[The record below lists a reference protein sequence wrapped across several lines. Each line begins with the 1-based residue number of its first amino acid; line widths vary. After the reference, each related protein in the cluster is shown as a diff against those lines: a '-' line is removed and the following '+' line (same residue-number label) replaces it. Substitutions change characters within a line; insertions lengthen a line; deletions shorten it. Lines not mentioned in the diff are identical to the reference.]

1 MSLKLNIEC
10 LLIAIMMFSSI
21 GIVSA
26 SIQSFESEI
35 GTIEIN
41 LPYTVES
48 GDISRLVMPGTTKP
62 IIGINWQ
69 DSALSKDLQ
78 DYANGFI
85 GPGNDFE
92 EMVTDDG
99 KPMLFNVEQLGNDID
114 GNPQYRFRGFIDYSK
129 ENGKYIIVHG
139 YSDVRY
145 QGETI
150 ATYTKDQFASICKSF
165 IVK

>member
-1 MSLKLNIEC
+1 MSLKFNIEC
-10 LLIAIMMFSSI
+10 LLIAIMLFISV
-21 GIVSA
+21 GVVSA
-26 SIQSFESEI
+26 SVQTFESDI

-78 DYANGFI
+78 DYAEGFI

-99 KPMLFNVEQLGNDID
+99 KPMLFNVYQDGTDMD
-114 GNPQYRFRGFIDYSK
+114 GNPKYTFRGYIDYSK
-129 ENGKYIIVHG
+129 EKGKYIIIHAPN
-139 YSDVRY
+139 DVRY

>member
-1 MSLKLNIEC
+1 MVLML
-10 LLIAIMMFSSI
+10 FGSI

-26 SIQSFESEI
+26 SIQSFESDI

-69 DSALSKDLQ
+69 ESALSKNLK
-78 DYANGFI
+78 DYAEGFI
-85 GPGNDFE
+85 GSGNDFE
-92 EMVTDDG
+92 ETVTDDG
-99 KPMLFNVEQLGNDID
+99 KPMLFNVENLGNDID

-150 ATYTKDQFASICKSF
+150 ATYTKDQFVEICKSF